1 MNKAIHKEKIEIGD
15 RVFKLRTLLSLSQ
28 NELSHAI
35 GVSVPTI
42 VAIET
47 GKGFTGDYII
57 AISHFFGMTLSEL
70 TSLNL
75 PLPDE
80 VMFREKLETL
90 HKKQNPQA
98 YKILIEN
105 IPTLKVIIHTRLLKT
120 DFLKDNYRR
129 VKEINDFLKE
139 NYSLEY
145 KSSILSEA
153 LATEYK
159 LGVLKRKKS
168 GRYWLYGTVK
178 TR

>member
-1 MNKAIHKEKIEIGD
+1 VNKAIDKEKVEIGD
-15 RVFKLRTLLSLSQ
+15 RIIKLRKLLSLSQ
-28 NELSHAI
+28 NDLGLAI

-47 GKGFTGDYII
+47 GIGFTGDYFI

-105 IPTLKVIIHTRLLKT
+105 KPTLKVIIHSRLLKT

-139 NYSLEY
+139 NYGLNY

-153 LATEYK
+153 LATEYEM
-159 LGVLKRKKS
+159 GFLKRNKS
-168 GRYWLYGTVK
+168 GRYWLYGSNEIK
-178 TR
+178 